1 MDTGA
6 FTLVLRLSARAAAR
20 PGGLPAGPGA
30 RGTTGSR
37 PREGRV
43 LLGLDI
49 ALTPREVEQALA
61 SEAVLLGFDALTA
74 AVLAEIAPDVIALPL
89 MSRHSDALQML
100 QTLADLGFR
109 GQVRVYAPPLPD
121 RHMVQ
126 GELVAVS
133 QALTVSLLERSQG

>member
-1 MDTGA
+1 
-6 FTLVLRLSARAAAR
+6 
-20 PGGLPAGPGA
+20 
-30 RGTTGSR
+30 
-37 PREGRV
+37 
-43 LLGLDI
+43 
-49 ALTPREVEQALA
+49 
-61 SEAVLLGFDALTA
+61 
-74 AVLAEIAPDVIALPL
+74 
-89 MSRHSDALQML
+89 LQML